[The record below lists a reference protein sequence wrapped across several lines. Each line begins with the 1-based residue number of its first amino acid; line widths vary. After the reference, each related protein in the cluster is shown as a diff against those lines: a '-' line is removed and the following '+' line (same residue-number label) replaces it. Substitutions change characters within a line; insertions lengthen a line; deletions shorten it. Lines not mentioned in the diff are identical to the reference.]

1 MGYTRNLQATDTQ
14 KAVRPD
20 RATHLVKVHLENDTR
35 HHATWTRRAREIREN
50 LPGSLPKAR
59 ADLLADGAISET
71 EAVRLQLA
79 DEIRDSVEEI
89 FATIRARG
97 SEGMFDGATVPELMR
112 IALGRFTDAVNWQD
126 IAFGFMPDEE

>member
-20 RATHLVKVHLENDTR
+20 RATNLVKVHLENDTR

-50 LPGSLPKAR
+50 VPESLPEAR
-59 ADLLADGAISET
+59 ADLLADGVISET

-79 DEIRDSVEEI
+79 EEIRNKVEET
-89 FATIRARG
+89 FATIHAVG
-97 SEGMFDGATVPELMR
+97 TEGMFDGATVPGLMQA
-112 IALGRFTDAVNWQD
+112 ALERFTGAVRWQD
-126 IAFGFMPDEE
+126 IARGFMPDEE